1 MGVWPPLHA
10 FLTEKGLFVDEH
22 GNPLSYNTLIKDVYA
37 VQDELTRQEEFRQY
51 RRKGG
56 PERGRK

>member
-1 MGVWPPLHA
+1 MHA
-10 FLTEKGLFVDEH
+10 FLTEKGLFVDEQ

-56 PERGRK
+56 QERGRK

>member
-1 MGVWPPLHA
+1 M
-10 FLTEKGLFVDEH
+10 DEH

-37 VQDELTRQEEFRQY
+37 VQDELTRQEEFRKY

-56 PERGRK
+56 SERGRK